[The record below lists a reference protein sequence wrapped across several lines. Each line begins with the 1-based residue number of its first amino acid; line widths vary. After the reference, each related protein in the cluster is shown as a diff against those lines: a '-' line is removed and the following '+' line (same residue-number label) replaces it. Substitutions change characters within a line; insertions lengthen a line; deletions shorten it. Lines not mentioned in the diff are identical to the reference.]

1 MSFPRPI
8 RAVVFDMDGL
18 LVDTEAVVF
27 RAMQRA
33 TVGIA
38 EEFPMATFIQ
48 MVGLPNYASDAIAIN
63 HFGEGFDL
71 PGWNAAVSLHFRE
84 ELAIGIAL
92 KAGVLE
98 ILAWPAEHGRL
109 LTEEDGEQRLRVAV
123 LTRPLAES
131 IFPGKTMAEVAQA
144 LIPTMVAPAYQGPGF
159 ALAWDCMSAVP
170 CATYRASIQAL
181 VTFEQRAALPTI
193 TVPTLCLAAEYDT
206 TAPPEV
212 MRRMAEKIPGAVFE
226 VLADA
231 GHLLYFEQPDRFNAV
246 IDHFLKKQGLDRAE

>member
-98 ILAWPAEHGRL
+98 ILDHLDEVGMPRAIATSSSLESVRASLGPHSIVDRFHAL
-109 LTEEDGEQRLRVAV
+109 I
-123 LTRPLAES
+123 TRDVQNNHKPHPEPFLKA
-131 IFPGKTMAEVAQA
+131 AAAQA
-144 LIPTMVAPAYQGPGF
+144 SIPPT
-159 ALAWDCMSAVP
+159 AW
-170 CATYRASIQAL
+170 RWK
-181 VTFEQRAALPTI
+181 
-193 TVPTLCLAAEYDT
+193 TVT
-206 TAPPEV
+206 TASGPPHP
-212 MRRMAEKIPGAVFE
+212 PG
-226 VLADA
+226 
-231 GHLLYFEQPDRFNAV
+231 
-246 IDHFLKKQGLDRAE
+246 